1 MKYFVA
7 FIIAFLI
14 VYLFYLFTVILQK
27 KKYDK
32 FKKSNQV
39 MYFVKKYKLN
49 VNKIDMRKFTNILGL
64 TNSLIIALAFSATF
78 LVENIFLQL
87 LVGLLVL
94 IPLILLFYSLIGNL
108 FKKTS
113 RSDFKKQTK
122 TINLFRVFITN
133 IK

>member
-78 LVENIFLQL
+78 
-87 LVGLLVL
+87 
-94 IPLILLFYSLIGNL
+94 
-108 FKKTS
+108 
-113 RSDFKKQTK
+113 
-122 TINLFRVFITN
+122 
-133 IK
+133 